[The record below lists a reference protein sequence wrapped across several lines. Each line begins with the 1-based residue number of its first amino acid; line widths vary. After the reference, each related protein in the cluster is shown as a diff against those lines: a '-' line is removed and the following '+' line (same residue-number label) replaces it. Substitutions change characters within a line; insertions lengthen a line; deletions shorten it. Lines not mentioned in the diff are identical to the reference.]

1 MTLKSL
7 TNLILQKTGDT
18 TTIELTYTF
27 DEAYSFIDEALTK
40 EVTCSTDVPQSAGT
54 YTIVAA
60 ASATIGDTSDGSNSI
75 IGVTFSIVNEPKTL
89 SIIQIV
95 VEEDPC
101 DGKAQ
106 SACTGTCF
114 AGMAKYFFCRMYLE
128 FSYFKMYYTW
138 KWYW

>member
-1 MTLKSL
+1 MTLKNL

-75 IGVTFSIVNEPKTL
+75 
-89 SIIQIV
+89 
-95 VEEDPC
+95 
-101 DGKAQ
+101 
-106 SACTGTCF
+106 TGWHF
-114 AGMAKYFFCRMYLE
+114 QLLMSLKLFQ
-128 FSYFKMYYTW
+128 
-138 KWYW
+138 